1 METIW
6 QGVFNGLMMGGIYV
20 LVALGL
26 TIIFSIMGI
35 VQFAHGE
42 IYMLGAY
49 CVYYVSVVRGMNVL
63 VAFILSALTLGLGGI
78 ILERFLFRRF
88 RGQIEPSI
96 IIAIALILLL
106 QTTAVVGF
114 GTQSKWIPKI
124 IPGVLTVWSVRLAW
138 DRVLAVL
145 IGISLMFLLFLFI
158 QWTKAG
164 QAMVAISQD
173 PDAAALQGVN
183 VNRIS
188 SLSMA
193 IGCALAAIAG
203 GLMGA
208 IFQADPF
215 MGGFAMAKGIA
226 VIVLGGLGSIPGA
239 VMGGFILGLL
249 DGLIPLVASTTVA
262 TAIGFILIIFILI
275 IKPRGLLGHA

>member
-1 METIW
+1 MEMIW
-6 QGVFNGLMMGGIYV
+6 QGISNGLMMGWIYV

-26 TIIFSIMGI
+26 TIVFSIMRI

-49 CVYYVSVVRGMNVL
+49 CTYYMSVVFGMNVFVAL
-63 VAFILSALTLGLGGI
+63 VISAVAVGLAGI
-78 ILERFLFRRF
+78 FLEKYLFRRF
-88 RGQIEPSI
+88 RGQIEPSM
-96 IIAIALILLL
+96 IIAIGLILLL
-106 QTTAVVGF
+106 QTAATIGF
-114 GTQSKWIPKI
+114 GTEQKKVPNV
-124 IPGVLTVWSVRLAW
+124 IPGVLNLWGIRIAW

-145 IGISLMFLLFLFI
+145 LGVALTISLFQFI
-158 QWTKAG
+158 HRTKVG

-173 PDAAALQGVN
+173 PDGAALQGIN

-193 IGCALAAIAG
+193 MGCALAAVAG

-208 IFQADPF
+208 IFQVEPF
-215 MGGFAMAKGIA
+215 MGGIAMSKGIA
-226 VIVLGGLGSIPGA
+226 VIILGGLGSIWGA
-239 VMGGFILGLL
+239 VIGGLVIGLI

-262 TAIGFILIIFILI
+262 TIIGFVIIILILI
-275 IKPRGLLGHA
+275 IKPQGLLGHE